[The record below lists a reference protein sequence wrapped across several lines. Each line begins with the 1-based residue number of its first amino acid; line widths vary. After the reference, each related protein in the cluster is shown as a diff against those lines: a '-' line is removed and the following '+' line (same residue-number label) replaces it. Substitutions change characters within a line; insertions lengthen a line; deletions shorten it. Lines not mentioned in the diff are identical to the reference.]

1 MTDDQK
7 HAIVAYVEI
16 QLFGFLEKHADKF
29 ANEPGIYEDIY
40 DILDDLEE
48 TLDPSTVEACFV
60 K

>member
-7 HAIVAYVEI
+7 HAIVAYTEI
-16 QLFGFLEKHADKF
+16 QLFRFLEKHADKF
-29 ANEPGIYEDIY
+29 VNEPVIYEDIY

-48 TLDPSTVEACFV
+48 TLDPSTVEACFT